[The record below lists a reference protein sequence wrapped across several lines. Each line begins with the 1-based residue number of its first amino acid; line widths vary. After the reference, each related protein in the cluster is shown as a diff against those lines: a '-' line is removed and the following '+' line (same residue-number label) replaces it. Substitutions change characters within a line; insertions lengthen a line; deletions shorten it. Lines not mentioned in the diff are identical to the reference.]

1 MNVLLEQ
8 IRLGLESNDSVAP
21 VLAMAIE
28 HELPRQASHRKV
40 SPNVDEKIDECGQP
54 GQTVVQYR
62 ATPARPVLLSGS
74 LAGSGGAILDGRRN
88 GSDWR
93 GLR

>member
-28 HELPRQASHRKV
+28 HNYLDKPAIASV
-40 SPNVDEKIDECGQP
+40 SPNVNEKIDECGQP
-54 GQTVVQYR
+54 GQDGRSVPR
-62 ATPARPVLLSGS
+62 TPARPVLLSGS

>member
-28 HELPRQASHRKV
+28 HNSSTSQPSQAFPRMSMRRSTSAASLAR
-40 SPNVDEKIDECGQP
+40 
-54 GQTVVQYR
+54 TVVQYR